1 MGRQESSREA
11 VNMGRGVISRMG
23 AAALCLGM
31 AQGALALEARIDGLE
46 GDVADNVRY
55 YLGDLEA
62 AQYDR
67 RRLEGEVVRRTREAM
82 RVYGYYEPRVRSRLD
97 EEEPPRYV
105 SLSIEP
111 GPQVVIEVL
120 DIRLEGEAAD
130 DAPFRDTVDAFPL
143 AEGDPL
149 LHAPWDRM
157 RSRLAGLA
165 LERGYFDWSF
175 TDRRMEVRPFAE
187 SARLYLT
194 LDSGQRYAFGDV
206 TIRGSHIVKDRLRNL
221 ATFEP
226 GQPYRAGQVA
236 LYAQRLGQT
245 NWFSSVSVRPRL
257 DARRELALAP
267 PTLGWWN
274 VVKTEGDAALPR
286 VPSSRTA
293 TTDSPRLS
301 ALALAA
307 VSRLHVPARPSMP
320 IDVVL
325 APADRHHFETGIGY
339 ATDVGPRLQF
349 GWNQPWINRYG
360 HSLEH
365 DLFLSQPEQQF
376 SGTYLL
382 PLDDPLRDQ
391 YRFQY
396 GLRHR
401 DNEDTQSNE
410 ATVELARRW
419 EFDNRWVQTLFMRA
433 TYEDFTQGG
442 EDESVFLYYPGVSWS
457 RTRTRDPRFPT
468 WGDRQRIT
476 LEYSDTAWGSDADF
490 LRMTGNTEWIRMLGD
505 DLRFVTRLALG
516 AIETDDFSQIPPSLR
531 FFTGGD
537 RSVRGYGYETLAP
550 RNEEGLL
557 RGGQQML
564 AGSLEVQRRVTGN
577 WWGAAFVDS
586 GDAFDDW
593 WPEQLNTGAGL
604 GVRWI
609 SPVGPVRFDIAHPF
623 DDEENSWRLHFAIG
637 PEF

>member
-1 MGRQESSREA
+1 M
-11 VNMGRGVISRMG
+11 ISRMG

-31 AQGALALEARIDGLE
+31 VHGALALEARIDGLE

-55 YLGDLEA
+55 YLDDLDA

-67 RRLEGEVVRRTREAM
+67 RRLEGEAVRRTREAM
-82 RVYGYYEPRVRSRLD
+82 RVYGYYEPRVRPRLD
-97 EEEPPRYV
+97 EQDPPRYV
-105 SLSIEP
+105 SLAIDP
-111 GPQVVIEVL
+111 GPRVVIEVL
-120 DIRLEGEAAD
+120 DVRLEGEAAGDEPFD
-130 DAPFRDTVDAFPL
+130 DTLGAFPL
-143 AEGDPL
+143 KEGDPL
-149 LHAPWDRM
+149 VHAPWDRM
-157 RSRLAGLA
+157 RSRLANLA
-165 LERGYFDWSF
+165 LERGYFDWAF
-175 TDRRMEVRPFAE
+175 TDRRMEVRPFDQ

-194 LDSGQRYAFGDV
+194 LDSGQRYAFGDIA
-206 TIRGSHIVKDRLRNL
+206 IRGSHIVEERLRNL
-221 ATFEP
+221 APFEP
-226 GQPYRAGQVA
+226 GEPYRASQVA

-274 VVKTEGDAALPR
+274 VVETEGDAALPQA
-286 VPSSRTA
+286 PSSRTA
-293 TTDSPRLS
+293 MTAGPRLS
-301 ALALAA
+301 ALALDAA
-307 VSRLHVPARPSMP
+307 ARLNAPERPSMP
-320 IDVVL
+320 IDVAL
-325 APADRHHFETGIGY
+325 DPADRHQFETGIGY

-365 DLFLSQPEQQF
+365 DVFLSQPEQQL
-376 SGTYLL
+376 SGTYLM

-401 DNEDTQSNE
+401 DNEDTRSNE

-419 EFDNRWVQTLFMRA
+419 EFDNRWVQTLFARA

-442 EDESVFLYYPGVSWS
+442 EDESVFIYYPGVSWS
-457 RTRTRDPRFPT
+457 RVRTRDPRFPT
-468 WGDRQRIT
+468 WGDRQRVT
-476 LEYSDTAWGSDADF
+476 FEYSDTSWGSGADF

-516 AIETDDFSQIPPSLR
+516 AIETSDFSKVPPSLR

-564 AGSLEVQRRVTGN
+564 AGSVEVQRRVTGN

-593 WPEQLNTGAGL
+593 WPQALNTGAGL

>member
-1 MGRQESSREA
+1 M
-11 VNMGRGVISRMG
+11 ISRMG

-31 AQGALALEARIDGLE
+31 AHGALALEARIDGLE

-55 YLGDLEA
+55 YLDALDA
-62 AQYDR
+62 DQYDR
-67 RRLEGEVVRRTREAM
+67 RRLEGEAVRRTREAM
-82 RVYGYYEPRVRSRLD
+82 RVYGYYEPRVRSQLD
-97 EEEPPRYV
+97 EQDPPRYV
-105 SLSIEP
+105 SLAIDP

-120 DIRLEGEAAD
+120 DIRLEGEAARD
-130 DAPFRDTVDAFPL
+130 EPFRDTVDAFPL

-149 LHAPWDRM
+149 VHAPWDRM
-157 RSRLAGLA
+157 RNRLANLA

-175 TDRRMEVRPFAE
+175 TDRRMEVRPFDE

-194 LDSGQRYAFGDV
+194 LDSGRRYDFGDIA
-206 TIRGSHIVKDRLRNL
+206 IRGNHIVEDRLRNM
-221 ATFEP
+221 APFEP
-226 GQPYRAGQVA
+226 GNPYLAGQVA

-245 NWFSSVSVRPRL
+245 GWFSSVSVRPRL
-257 DARRELALAP
+257 DARRELVLAP
-267 PTLGWWN
+267 PTVGWWN
-274 VVKTEGDAALPR
+274 AVATEGEAALPQ
-286 VPSSRTA
+286 VPTSRTMMA
-293 TTDSPRLS
+293 TGPRLS
-301 ALALAA
+301 ASALAA
-307 VSRLHVPARPSMP
+307 VARLSAPERPNMP

-325 APADRHHFETGIGY
+325 APADRHQFETGVGY
-339 ATDVGPRLQF
+339 ATDVGPRVHF

-365 DLFLSQPEQQF
+365 DFFISQPEQHLT
-376 SGTYLL
+376 GTYLL
-382 PLDDPLRDQ
+382 PLDNPLRDQ

-401 DNEDTQSNE
+401 DIEDTRTNE

-419 EFDNRWVQTLFMRA
+419 EFDNRWVQTLFVRA
-433 TYEDFTQGG
+433 TFEDFTQGG
-442 EDESVFLYYPGVSWS
+442 EAESVFIYYPGVSWS

-476 LEYSDTAWGSDADF
+476 LEYSDTIWGSDADF

-516 AIETDDFSQIPPSLR
+516 AIETSDFSQVPPSLR

-537 RSVRGYGYETLAP
+537 RTVRGYGYETLAP

-564 AGSLEVQRRVTGN
+564 AGSVELQRHITGN

-593 WPEQLNTGAGL
+593 WPETLNTGAGL

>member
-1 MGRQESSREA
+1 M
-11 VNMGRGVISRMG
+11 ISRMG

-31 AQGALALEARIDGLE
+31 AHGALALEARIDGLE

-55 YLGDLEA
+55 YLGDLDA

-67 RRLEGEVVRRTREAM
+67 RRLEGEAVRRTREAV
-82 RVYGYYEPRVRSRLD
+82 RVYGYYEPRIRSRLD
-97 EEEPPRYV
+97 EQDPPRYV
-105 SLSIEP
+105 SLDIDP
-111 GPQVVIEVL
+111 GPQVIIETL
-120 DIRLEGEAAD
+120 DVRLEGEAASD
-130 DAPFRDTVDAFPL
+130 EPFRDTVDAFPL

-149 LHAPWDRM
+149 VHAPWDRM
-157 RSRLAGLA
+157 RSRLANLA

-175 TDRRMEVRPFAE
+175 TDRRMEVRPFDE

-194 LDSGQRYAFGDV
+194 LDSGQRYDFGDIA
-206 TIRGSHIVKDRLRNL
+206 IRGSHIVKDRLRNM
-221 ATFEP
+221 APFEP
-226 GQPYRAGQVA
+226 GEPYRAGQVA

-274 VVKTEGDAALPR
+274 QIETQGEATLPQA
-286 VPSSRTA
+286 PSSRTA
-293 TTDSPRLS
+293 RLTGPRLS
-301 ALALAA
+301 ATALSA
-307 VSRLHVPARPSMP
+307 VASLNVPERPDMP

-325 APADRHHFETGIGY
+325 APADRHQFETGIGY
-339 ATDVGPRLQF
+339 ATDVGPRLHF

-365 DLFLSQPEQQF
+365 DFFISQPEQHLT
-376 SGTYLL
+376 GTYLM
-382 PLDDPLRDQ
+382 PLDNPLRDQ

-401 DNEDTQSNE
+401 DNEDTQSDE

-419 EFDNRWVQTLFMRA
+419 EFDNRWVQTLFLRA

-476 LEYSDTAWGSDADF
+476 LEYSDTVWGSDADF

-505 DLRFVTRLALG
+505 DLRFVTRLGLG
-516 AIETDDFSQIPPSLR
+516 IIETNDFSQVPPSLR
-531 FFTGGD
+531 FFAGGD

-564 AGSLEVQRRVTGN
+564 AGSIEIQRRVTGD

-586 GDAFDDW
+586 GDAFDNW
-593 WPEQLNTGAGL
+593 WPEALNTGAGL

>member
-1 MGRQESSREA
+1 M
-11 VNMGRGVISRMG
+11 ISRMG

-31 AQGALALEARIDGLE
+31 AHGALALEARIDGLE

-55 YLGDLEA
+55 YLSDLDA

-67 RRLEGEVVRRTREAM
+67 RRLEGEAVRRTREAV
-82 RVYGYYEPRVRSRLD
+82 RVYGYYEPRIRSRLD
-97 EEEPPRYV
+97 EQDPPRYV
-105 SLSIEP
+105 TLAIDP
-111 GPQVVIEVL
+111 GPQVIIETL
-120 DIRLEGEAAD
+120 DIRIEGEAAKD
-130 DAPFRDTVDAFPL
+130 KPFRDTVDAFPL

-149 LHAPWDRM
+149 VHAPWDRM
-157 RSRLAGLA
+157 RSRLANLA

-175 TDRRMEVRPFAE
+175 TDRRMEVRPFDE

-194 LDSGQRYAFGDV
+194 LDSGQRYDFGDIA
-206 TIRGSHIVKDRLRNL
+206 IRGSHIVKDRLRNM
-221 ATFEP
+221 APFEP
-226 GQPYRAGQVA
+226 GEPYRAGEVA

-274 VVKTEGDAALPR
+274 QVSTEGDATLPQA
-286 VPSSRTA
+286 PSTRTA
-293 TTDSPRLS
+293 MVTGPRLS
-301 ALALAA
+301 ASALSA
-307 VSRLHVPARPSMP
+307 VASLNVPERPNMP

-325 APADRHHFETGIGY
+325 APADRHQFETGVGY
-339 ATDVGPRLQF
+339 ATDVGPRLHF
-349 GWNQPWINRYG
+349 AWNQPWINRYG

-365 DLFLSQPEQQF
+365 DFFISQPEQHLT
-376 SGTYLL
+376 GTYLL
-382 PLDDPLRDQ
+382 PLDNPLRDQ

-419 EFDNRWVQTLFMRA
+419 EFDNRWVQTLFVRA
-433 TYEDFTQGG
+433 TFEDFTQGG
-442 EDESVFLYYPGVSWS
+442 EDASVFIYYPGVSWS

-476 LEYSDTAWGSDADF
+476 LEYSDTVWGSDADF

-505 DLRFVTRLALG
+505 DLRFVTRLGLG
-516 AIETDDFSQIPPSLR
+516 AIETSDFSQVPPSLR
-531 FFTGGD
+531 FFAGGD

-564 AGSLEVQRRVTGN
+564 AGSVEIQRRVTGN

-593 WPEQLNTGAGL
+593 WPQDLNTGAGL

>member
-1 MGRQESSREA
+1 
-11 VNMGRGVISRMG
+11 MGRGVISRMG

-31 AQGALALEARIDGLE
+31 AHGALALEARIDGVT
-46 GDVADNVRY
+46 DPVAENIRH
-55 YLGDLEA
+55 YLSELEA

-67 RRLEGEVVRRTREAM
+67 RRLEGVVVRRTREAM
-82 RVYGYYEPRVRSRLD
+82 RVYGYYEPRISPRLD
-97 EEEPPRYV
+97 QQEPPRYV
-105 SLSIEP
+105 ELAIDP
-111 GPQVVIEVL
+111 GPQVTVQVLEVSIEG
-120 DIRLEGEAAD
+120 DAARD
-130 DAPFRDTVDAFPL
+130 EPFRDTVDDLPL
-143 AEGDPL
+143 QVGDPL
-149 LHAPWDRM
+149 EHAPWDRM
-157 RSRLAGLA
+157 RNRLANLA

-175 TDRRMEVRPFAE
+175 TDRRMEVRPFDE

-194 LDSGQRYAFGDV
+194 LDSGRRYTFGNI
-206 TIRGSHIVKDRLRNL
+206 TIRGHHIVEDRLRNI
-221 ATFEP
+221 APFEP
-226 GQPYRAGQVA
+226 GQPYLAGQVA

-267 PTLGWWN
+267 PTVGWWN
-274 VVKTEGDAALPR
+274 AVATEGEAALPQ
-286 VPSSRTA
+286 VPSTRTA
-293 TTDSPRLS
+293 LATGPRLS
-301 ALALAA
+301 ASALTA
-307 VSRLHVPARPSMP
+307 VARLHAPEQPSMP
-320 IDVVL
+320 IDVSL
-325 APADRHHFETGIGY
+325 APADRHQFETGIGY
-339 ATDVGPRLQF
+339 ATDVGPRLNF
-349 GWNQPWINRYG
+349 GWNQPWINRFG

-365 DLFLSQPEQQF
+365 DLFVSQPEQQF
-376 SGTYLL
+376 TGTYLL

-401 DNEDTQSNE
+401 DNQDTRTNE
-410 ATVELARRW
+410 VTLEAARRW
-419 EFDNRWVQTLFMRA
+419 EFDNRWVQTLFVRA

-442 EDESVFLYYPGVSWS
+442 EAESVFIYYPGVSWS

-476 LEYSDTAWGSDADF
+476 FEYSDSVWGSDADF

-505 DLRFVTRLALG
+505 DLRFVTRLGVG
-516 AIETDDFSQIPPSLR
+516 AIETDDFSQVPPSLR
-531 FFTGGD
+531 FFAGGD
-537 RSVRGYGYETLAP
+537 RSVRGYGFETLAP
-550 RNEEGLL
+550 RNEEGLI

-564 AGSLEVQRRVTGN
+564 VGSAELQRRVTGN

-593 WPEQLNTGAGL
+593 WPETLNTGAGL